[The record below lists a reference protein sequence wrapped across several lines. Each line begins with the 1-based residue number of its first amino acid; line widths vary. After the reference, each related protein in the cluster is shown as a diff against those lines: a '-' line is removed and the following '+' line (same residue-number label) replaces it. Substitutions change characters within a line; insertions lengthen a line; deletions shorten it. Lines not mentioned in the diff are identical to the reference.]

1 MAAPSVCRVG
11 KLARQRGSLVRAK
24 GHDQKVMSG
33 ARPRPHAP
41 VPASGG
47 PKPLA
52 LVGGG
57 RDPHVESGEGR
68 GALGDEEGAMN
79 TGDEV
84 PQSDHDPG
92 HELREL
98 SPEDCRLLLRTSRL
112 GRLAFMVNDQVM
124 ILPVNYVFDGA
135 SIVVRTAPGLKLDE
149 APMRTAAFEI
159 GEADPEGSWGW
170 SVVVQGPCF
179 DVSDAIDEPTARLRE
194 LPVQPWPSGSR
205 DHWLR
210 VIARTITGRAF
221 GALPAQSPT

>member
-1 MAAPSVCRVG
+1 
-11 KLARQRGSLVRAK
+11 
-24 GHDQKVMSG
+24 
-33 ARPRPHAP
+33 
-41 VPASGG
+41 
-47 PKPLA
+47 
-52 LVGGG
+52 
-57 RDPHVESGEGR
+57 
-68 GALGDEEGAMN
+68 MN